1 MKRIQFLGTSKFK
14 VGILVGVVLFT
25 SSAFNSQF
33 AAASATEVSTAHGAM
48 TFEFPDVVYDAS
60 GDCINPSFN
69 ADVKSFVPQGD
80 WYVDITI
87 RKNGESPTGSNGRA
101 MGTSAGPSVG
111 TIQICPNLDG
121 AGTFI
126 VDGVFTTFDNGP
138 SYSNLEKKFISS
150 VNVRK
155 GQSTLVLD
163 SIKRKGSNISL
174 SGNVKGSSEKYGMVG
189 LSGTVRVD
197 YQLKNSTKWLA
208 LTAVY
213 TGKSG
218 TYKISVTRKLPEKI
232 LFRVKFIETNT
243 VETSEIKKVA

>member
-1 MKRIQFLGTSKFK
+1 MKHIQFLGTSKFN
-14 VGILVGVVLFT
+14 VGILVGVVLFST
-25 SSAFNSQF
+25 SALNSQF
-33 AAASATEVSTAHGAM
+33 AAASGTEVSTAHGAM

-69 ADVKSFVPQGD
+69 VYLKSFVPQGD

-87 RKNGESPTGSNGRA
+87 RKNGQSPTGSDGRA

-121 AGTFI
+121 VGAFI

-138 SYSNLEKKFISS
+138 SNSRNEKAFTSS
-150 VNVRK
+150 VNVQK
-155 GQSTLVLD
+155 GKSVLVL
-163 SIKRKGSNISL
+163 SALKRSGSNVSL
-174 SGNVKGSSEKYGMVG
+174 SGNVTGATEKYGMVG

-208 LTAVY
+208 LTNVY
-213 TGKSG
+213 TGQSG
-218 TYKISVTRKLPEKI
+218 TYKISVIRKLPKNV
-232 LFRVKFIETNT
+232 LFRVKFVETNT
-243 VETSEIKKVA
+243 VETSEVQKVA